1 MTRRMVFALGVIPL
15 ALVVTASAAWGYFS
29 SQGAGT
35 GTAMVGS
42 LAAPTGVTATPAAG
56 TVAIVWTGVASPGI
70 ASLGYYVTRSPVPSG
85 AAVTVCGTPSLPL
98 ASSPTTCSDLLAP
111 VGTYTYRVMSTYAT
125 WTAASAPSAN
135 VVVGPLTTTTTLDP
149 SSTTATYGS
158 EQLLTFAASVTSGVG
173 GSPTGTVDVTS
184 GATAL
189 CTIVLP
195 DPSCSPDPAGLAASG
210 TPYLITATY
219 SGDGTFSG
227 SSSGSSAVT
236 VYSALAI
243 ITTALATAWAGET
256 GYSQTILAT
265 GGYGALTWAR
275 TVGQIPPGLH
285 LDRDTGIL
293 AGTLLPGDTT
303 ATVSFSATDAN
314 GAFDQRTFTVTVTN
328 ALVHQISTAPAGDN
342 SSFTVSLTGG
352 VIAGHTL
359 VLTMAQS
366 CTTMAGAPVDSHIT
380 GVSGD
385 AIPWTKG
392 VATGC
397 TANGDT
403 EVWYGLGTTTGGSST
418 KITVTL
424 NATSHV
430 QFANVT
436 EYTGITGWDGTAG
449 ASATASGS
457 GVQVSSGTSS
467 PSTAGELLVAGAFVT
482 RPTPNSLTGLI
493 DPFADLNV
501 VNPNSGFAAY
511 VVDATTAQLGLGY
524 TQTVSGVPSAGAWS
538 AAITAFTLSAP

>member
-1 MTRRMVFALGVIPL
+1 MTRRLVVALGAVPL
-15 ALVVTASAAWGYFS
+15 ALVVTASAAWGFFS
-29 SQGAGT
+29 SQGAGN
-35 GTAMVGS
+35 GTVMVGS
-42 LAAPTGVTATPAAG
+42 LAAPTGVSATPVAG
-56 TVAIVWTGVASPGI
+56 TVAIVWSGVAPPGV
-70 ASLGYYVTRSPVPSG
+70 AALGYYVTRSPVPSG
-85 AAVTVCGTPSLPL
+85 TPVTVCGTLSLPL
-98 ASSPTTCSDLLAP
+98 ASSPTTCSDHLAP

-125 WTAASAPSAN
+125 WTAASAPSTS
-135 VVVGPLTTTTTLDP
+135 VVVGPVTTTTTLDP

-158 EQLLTFAASVTSGVG
+158 EELLTFAASVTSGIG

-195 DPSCSPDPAGLAASG
+195 DPSCSPDPAALGTSA
-210 TPYLITATY
+210 TPYQVTATY

-243 ITTALATAWAGET
+243 TTTTLAPAWAGET
-256 GYSQTILAT
+256 GYSQPILAT
-265 GGYGALTWAR
+265 GGFGALTWAR
-275 TVGQIPPGLH
+275 SAGVLPNGLQ
-285 LDRDTGIL
+285 LNRDTGVL
-293 AGTLLPGDTT
+293 SGTLVPGSASTPFSITT
-303 ATVSFSATDAN
+303 WDAN
-314 GAFDQRTFTVTVTN
+314 GASFTTPYTMSISDAYVNQR
-328 ALVHQISTAPAGDN
+328 STAPAGNN
-342 SSFTVSLTGG
+342 SSFAVSLTGG

-359 VLTMAQS
+359 ILTVAQS
-366 CTTMAGAPVDSHIT
+366 CTTMAGAPVDSHVT

-385 AIPWTKG
+385 AITWTKA

-418 KITVTL
+418 KVTVTL

-457 GVQVSSGTSS
+457 GVQVNSGASS

-482 RPTPNSLTGLI
+482 RPTPTSLTGLI
-493 DPFADLNV
+493 DPFVDLNV

-511 VVDATTAQLGLGY
+511 VVDATTAQVGLGY

>member
-1 MTRRMVFALGVIPL
+1 MTRRLVIALGAVPL

-29 SQGAGT
+29 SQGAGN
-35 GTAMVGS
+35 GVAMVGS

-56 TVAIVWTGVASPGI
+56 AVAIVWNGVAPPG
-70 ASLGYYVTRSPVPSG
+70 AATLGYYVTRTPVPSG
-85 AAVTVCGTPSLPL
+85 PPVTVCGIPSLPP
-98 ASSPTTCSDLLAP
+98 ASSPTACSDHLAP

-125 WTAASAPSAN
+125 WTAASVPSTD
-135 VVVGPLTTTTTLDP
+135 VVVGPVTTTTTLDP

-158 EQLLTFAASVTSGVG
+158 EQLLAFAATVTSGVG
-173 GSPTGTVDVTS
+173 GSPTGTVDVRS

-195 DPSCSPDPAGLAASG
+195 DPSCSPDPAALGASA
-210 TPYLITATY
+210 TPYLVTATY

-227 SSSGSSAVT
+227 SSSGSSSVT

-243 ITTALATAWAGET
+243 TTTTLAPAWAGET

-275 TVGQIPPGLH
+275 TVGQIPPGLQ
-285 LDRDTGIL
+285 LNRDTGIL
-293 AGTLLPGDTT
+293 AGTLLSGDTT
-303 ATVSFSATDAN
+303 STVSLSATDAN
-314 GAFDQRTFTVTVTN
+314 GAFDQRTFTITVAN
-328 ALVHQISTAPAGDN
+328 SLVHQTSTAPPGDN

-352 VIAGHTL
+352 VIAGHSL
-359 VLTMAQS
+359 ILTVAQS
-366 CTTMAGAPVDSHIT
+366 CTTVAGVAVDSHVT

-385 AIPWTKG
+385 AIPWTKA

-397 TANGDT
+397 TASGDT

-418 KITVTL
+418 KVTVTL

-449 ASATASGS
+449 ASATASGT
-457 GVQVSSGTSS
+457 GVHVSSGASS

-482 RPTPNSLTGLI
+482 RPTPTALIGLI

-501 VNPNSGFAAY
+501 VSPNSGFAAY
-511 VVDATTAQLGLGY
+511 VVDATTAQVGLGY
-524 TQTVSGVPSAGAWS
+524 TQTVGGAPSAGAWS
-538 AAITAFTLSAP
+538 AAITGFTLSTP